1 MSSHRDPLNLRQADG
16 RERFEQEF
24 KAMRAQLGDSN
35 HSLATN
41 TWIDLEWQFEQEV
54 HKEQGPLL
62 ANPLMWDESDQHLAQ
77 WILRQ
82 FTKLADMGKHVTDRV
97 AAAGKGDPVLSYVIA
112 RALVSQGNVWKW
124 AQFANRQG
132 SEHGF
137 GALNALYARAV
148 DAGLDD
154 EAQSFNREGRPV
166 APTIAALCLRA
177 HLLARVASGNL
188 NRQQTEIFDA
198 WLWATMGDLHLS
210 PTAGDAA
217 VLRIE
222 PGSQRGLQ
230 FGIDETSTTAR
241 YLSAES
247 LRRVAERVEQS
258 FHRGTIFPG
267 HGAVQSFRLEEHVAV
282 LDFLRVLVEQIERGR
297 QPQRAERIP
306 KDGEQVEVHVGL
318 SDIVR
323 TFGAGRSGVTLRLM
337 SVDSASEN
345 KLDTI
350 YQMQRRYMSLVD
362 QSESGLGLEV
372 PMAQAADIGVG
383 EIIAIV
389 FADQSE
395 PLMGQVAR
403 IVPGSREGTVRIGV
417 HVAFDDYQ
425 AVDLSVAGAPTSRR
439 EASAFYVP
447 GADSSGR
454 YDVLLVSEAFAQ
466 AKPLCEVRLGDQLYD
481 LRINHI
487 RQKGRGWVAAGFEVV
502 GVREAVTAEPAV
514 LRAVGGP
521 GSLPPPAPTASES
534 FSLSLV

>member
-16 RERFEQEF
+16 RERFEHEF
-24 KAMRAQLGDSN
+24 KAMRAQLADSN
-35 HSLATN
+35 HSLVTN
-41 TWIDLEWQFEQEV
+41 SWIDLEWQFDQEV
-54 HKEQGPLL
+54 QKEQGPLL
-62 ANPLMWDESDQHLAQ
+62 ANPLMWDEADQQLAQ

-82 FTKLADMGKHVTDRV
+82 YTKLADMGKHVTDRV
-97 AAAGKGDPVLSYVIA
+97 AVAGKGDPVLSYVIA

-124 AQFANRQG
+124 TQFANRQC

-137 GALNALYARAV
+137 GALNALYARAMETS
-148 DAGLDD
+148 LDD
-154 EAQSFNREGRPV
+154 QTQSFNRDGRPV
-166 APTIAALCLRA
+166 APTIAGLCVRA

-188 NRQQTEIFDA
+188 TRQQTEIFDA
-198 WLWATMGDLHLS
+198 WLWATMGDLHLA
-210 PTAGDAA
+210 PAAGDAA

-230 FGIDETSTTAR
+230 FGIDGASTTAR
-241 YLSAES
+241 YLTAES
-247 LRRVAERVEQS
+247 LRRIADRAEQS

-267 HGAVQSFRLEEHVAV
+267 HGTVQSFRLEEHVAA
-282 LDFLRVLVEQIERGR
+282 LDFLRALVEQIERGR
-297 QPQRAERIP
+297 QPQRAERVR

-323 TFGAGRSGVTLRLM
+323 TLGSGRSGVTPRLM
-337 SVDSASEN
+337 AVEAAPDN
-345 KLDTI
+345 KIDTI
-350 YQMQRRYMSLVD
+350 YEVQRRYMSLVD
-362 QSESGLGLEV
+362 QSDSGLGLEV
-372 PMAQAADIGVG
+372 PLAQAADIGVG

-389 FADQSE
+389 FADHSE

-403 IVPGSREGTVRIGV
+403 IVPGSREGSLRIGV
-417 HVAFDDYQ
+417 HVSFDDYQ
-425 AVDLSVAGAPTSRR
+425 TVELSVAGSSTSRR

-466 AKPLCEVRLGDQLYD
+466 GKPLCEVRMGDQLYD

-502 GVREAVTAEPAV
+502 GVREAIAKEPAV

-521 GSLPPPAPTASES
+521 GGLPPPTPTPPASL
-534 FSLSLV
+534 SLSLV